1 MATFKRMFPVLLM
14 LAVILVVIAACAPAP
29 TPAPT
34 AAPPTAA
41 PKPTTAAAVPTTAPA
56 TAAPTKVPAT
66 SAPAATAAPT
76 AAAPAAFAFPS
87 GPITL
92 EFWIHEYAPM
102 TAYLKDLIQQY
113 KSVRPN
119 VTVNLTNLAS
129 SDLNTKLNASFATGT
144 APDIMDA
151 DASYY
156 IAYYNKS
163 LLEPL
168 NLGVFGAKDYPAFL
182 ANYTDGG
189 LAASTFD
196 GKVYT
201 LPYQGNSMSLF
212 INNKLFQAAGLD
224 PVKDA
229 PKTWNDLMALCPKL
243 KKVDGTRTVQK
254 AFEFPYSSNRWEM
267 QDLQPLI
274 EQFGGKVLSADSKT
288 ATVNSP
294 EAVKALT
301 LWRDVTKAC
310 GDPKNTQN
318 TPANPNQDFL
328 NGFDAMWI
336 TGPWATPQVTASAIK
351 NDFTVVGLPQVDPAK
366 PHTMVYGWAWGV
378 YANRPANNK
387 IAAWDFIKFLL
398 GKPDQW
404 LDKAGFV
411 QPVKGVNETAIAK
424 NFPFFAV
431 HMQDV
436 QTATWY
442 VRSAFANE
450 IATNTGK
457 AVESV
462 VYDGTDPKTVLDA
475 AQAAIAKAM
484 TAQ

>member
-14 LAVILVVIAACAPAP
+14 LVVILAAIAACAPAP

-34 AAPPTAA
+34 AAAPTVA
-41 PKPTTAAAVPTTAPA
+41 PKPTTAAAQPTTAPA
-56 TAAPTKVPAT
+56 AT
-66 SAPAATAAPT
+66 
-76 AAAPAAFAFPS
+76 AAPAAFAFPS
-87 GPITL
+87 EPITL
-92 EFWIHEYAPM
+92 EFWIHEFAPM

-113 KSVRPN
+113 KAVRPN

-129 SDLNTKLNASFATGT
+129 SDLNTKLNAALAAGTG
-144 APDIMDA
+144 PDIMDA

-156 IAYYNKS
+156 IAYYNKGV
-163 LLEPL
+163 LEPL
-168 NLGVFGAKDYPAFL
+168 NLGVFGVKDYAEL
-182 ANYTDGG
+182 TAKYADGG

-196 GKVYT
+196 NKVYT

-229 PKTWNDLMALCPKL
+229 PKTWNDLMTLCPKL
-243 KKVDGTRTVQK
+243 KKVDGNRTVQK
-254 AFEFPYSSNRWEM
+254 AFEFPYSSVRWEM

-274 EQFGGKVLSADSKT
+274 EQFGGKVLSADGKT
-288 ATVNSP
+288 VSINSP

-318 TPANPNQDFL
+318 TPASPNQDFL

-336 TGPWATPQVTASAIK
+336 TGPWATPQVTASPIK

-366 PHTMVYGWAWGV
+366 PHTMVYGWAWAV
-378 YANRPANNK
+378 YKNRPTNNK

-398 GKPDQW
+398 SKPDQW

-424 NFPFFAV
+424 NFPFFDV
-431 HMQDV
+431 HMKDV
-436 QTATWY
+436 QIATWY
-442 VRSAFANE
+442 VRSTYANE
-450 IATNTGK
+450 IATAVGK

-462 VYDGTDPKTVLDA
+462 VYDGADPKTALDA
-475 AQAAIAKAM
+475 AQAAIDKAM
-484 TAQ
+484 MTQ